1 MSNEIIN
8 KVAQSGLITL
18 NLEEYYPAG
27 ERTSFDLAPLL
38 QEGFLL
44 KEKELR
50 AFVDS
55 HEWKQYQDHY
65 VALYC
70 STEAIIPVWA
80 YMLISSA
87 LAPYAKRTVM
97 GRLRDLESTLFE
109 ELIQEMDLSAFQDE
123 RVILKG
129 CSSKPIPESAYTA
142 LTQRLQPI
150 AKSIMYGEACS
161 TVPIYK
167 KK

>member
-1 MSNEIIN
+1 MSDEIIN

-18 NLEEYYPAG
+18 NLEDYYPAG
-27 ERTSFDLAPLL
+27 KRTSFDLAPLL
-38 QEGFLL
+38 HEGFLL

-50 AFVDS
+50 SFVGTHD
-55 HEWKQYQDHY
+55 WTQYQDHY

-97 GRLRDLESTLFE
+97 GTLTDLESTLFE
-109 ELIQEMDLSAFQDE
+109 ELIQNMDLSAFQDE

-129 CSSKPIPESAYTA
+129 CSNKPIPESAYTA